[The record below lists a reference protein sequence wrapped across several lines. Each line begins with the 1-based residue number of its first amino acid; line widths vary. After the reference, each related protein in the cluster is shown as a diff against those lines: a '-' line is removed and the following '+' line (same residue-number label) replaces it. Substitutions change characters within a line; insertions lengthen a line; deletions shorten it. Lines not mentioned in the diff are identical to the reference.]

1 MFFAESFDIT
11 PLDES
16 TELLYEIM
24 QNMALNE
31 AEEDEFDESALL
43 EGANID
49 ITKKFIPLR
58 KEFKTEL
65 KAAKKAYRDDDKD
78 ALLKHIKNAKDV
90 IGRMKKE
97 IDSMKSDEGSVF
109 FGYLVDRLLALGW
122 WSIPITL
129 AAIGLKYSATA
140 DKHIE
145 KGNSKAGIYFDKD
158 EYNKAKKYQDKQFAK
173 AKAAD
178 TKSIVISSASIGAT
192 ASAFIM
198 DMKKLEEIQ
207 HKQRQEAKKGQ
218 STENVKNLYRNRLL
232 LLIDK
237 YEKLLSEVERCV
249 K

>member
-1 MFFAESFDIT
+1 MFFAKSFDAT

-16 TELLYEIM
+16 TELMYEIM

-65 KAAKKAYRDDDKD
+65 KAAKKAYKDDDKD

-97 IDSMKSDEGSVF
+97 INNMKSDEGSVF
-109 FGYLVDRLLALGW
+109 FGYLIDRFLALGW

-140 DKHIE
+140 DKHVE
-145 KGNSKAGIYFDKD
+145 NANSKAGIYFDKK
-158 EYNKAKKYQDKQFAK
+158 EYNKAKKYHDAEYAK

-178 TKSIVISSASIGAT
+178 TKYIVVSSASIGT
-192 ASAFIM
+192 IVSAFMM
-198 DMKKLEEIQ
+198 DMKKLGEIQ
-207 HKQRQEAKKGQ
+207 QKQRQEAKKGQ
-218 STENVKNLYRNRLL
+218 SPENIRNLYRNRLL

-237 YEKLLSEVERCV
+237 YEKLLSEVERSI